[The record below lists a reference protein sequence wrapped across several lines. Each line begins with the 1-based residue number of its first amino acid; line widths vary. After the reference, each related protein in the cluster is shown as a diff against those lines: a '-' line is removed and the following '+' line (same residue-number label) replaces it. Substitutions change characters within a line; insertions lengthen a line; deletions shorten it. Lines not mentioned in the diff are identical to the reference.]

1 MRSILVL
8 APHPDDES
16 LACSGII
23 RTAILNGDS
32 INIVVVTNGD
42 YLGKDIAKIR
52 YYEFWN
58 AMKKYG
64 LSEKN
69 VIWLGFADTGMNINK
84 SFLYKLFCSNKKN
97 ISSPYSKQ
105 TYHPVGNMA
114 EFAMLIWNKHL
125 TYNRDSLLKCLNEIV
140 KITDPDEIY
149 LPSIFDLHGDHK
161 ALNLFM
167 NEVLEKVDR
176 SKSIKMFEYIIHGG
190 DDKKWPQRQGVTFV
204 KPPILSNELWGM
216 RSRIRVPNEWDK
228 LDILKVYKS
237 QISGSG
243 YIESFSKDE
252 EIFWIKEKE

>member
-23 RTAILNGDS
+23 RAAILNGDS

-42 YLGKDIAKIR
+42 YLGKDIAQIR
-52 YYEFWN
+52 YYEFVH
-58 AMKKYG
+58 AIKKYG

-69 VIWLGFADTGMNINK
+69 VMWLGFADTGMDINE
-84 SFLYKLFCSNKKN
+84 SFLYKLFCSNRKT
-97 ISSPYSKQ
+97 ISSSYSKQ
-105 TYHPVGNMA
+105 TYHPVGNMS
-114 EFAMLIWNKHL
+114 EFAMMMWNEHL

-140 KITDPDEIY
+140 QITDPDEIY

-167 NEVLEKVDR
+167 NEVLEKIDR
-176 SKSIKMFEYIIHGG
+176 SKTIKMFEYIIHGG
-190 DDKKWPQRQGVTFV
+190 DDKKWPQRQGVTFT
-204 KPPILSNELWGM
+204 KPPILSDELWGM
-216 RSRIRVPNEWDK
+216 RSRIRVPDGWDK
-228 LDILKVYKS
+228 LDVLKVYKS

-243 YIESFSKDE
+243 YVESFSKDE